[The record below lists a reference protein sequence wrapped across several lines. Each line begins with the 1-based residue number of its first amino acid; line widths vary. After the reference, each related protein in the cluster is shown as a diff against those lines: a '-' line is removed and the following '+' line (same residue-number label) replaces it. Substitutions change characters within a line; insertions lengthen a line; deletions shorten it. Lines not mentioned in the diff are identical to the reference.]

1 MLGHFVGLMALSYGA
16 EPSLVLIFA
25 IAHGLAWGVRAPLM
39 VALRADY
46 FGPKSFGTI
55 MGISSLIVMIGMTL
69 GPLFSGIMFDIYG
82 NYDLAFKCIAF
93 CSLAGGLCFW
103 FAKPPKLLQQTA

>member
-1 MLGHFVGLMALSYGA
+1 MGRPGTLDGRLTSGLFRPQIFWHDHGYFFADRRDDRHDLGTAV
-16 EPSLVLIFA
+16 
-25 IAHGLAWGVRAPLM
+25 
-39 VALRADY
+39 
-46 FGPKSFGTI
+46 
-55 MGISSLIVMIGMTL
+55 
-69 GPLFSGIMFDIYG
+69 SGIMFDIYG

>member
-1 MLGHFVGLMALSYGA
+1 
-16 EPSLVLIFA
+16 
-25 IAHGLAWGVRAPLM
+25 M

-103 FAKPPKLLQQTA
+103 FAKPPKLLQQAT